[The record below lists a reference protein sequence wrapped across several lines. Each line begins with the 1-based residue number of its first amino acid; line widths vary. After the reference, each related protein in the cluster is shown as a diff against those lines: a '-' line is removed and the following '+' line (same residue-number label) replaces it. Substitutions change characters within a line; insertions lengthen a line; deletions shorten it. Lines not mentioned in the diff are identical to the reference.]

1 MGGVVKAVSS
11 VVSGVGNAI
20 SSVAS
25 GVGSAV
31 SSTASGVDACGRKTV
46 SAIGTAVSN
55 VIKNPLPV
63 IEAIAVTAA
72 IGPQGLGLLGSA
84 APIVEGVGAA
94 ATVVDTGATIAAGG
108 AAISAAAVKAM
119 NGGNVGDIATA
130 AITSGVGSYAGQA
143 AGTAI
148 GADTTPGQLTTLGKI
163 TASAVGGS
171 TTTTLKQLADGSSLS
186 DAVSAGA
193 KTFAAAG
200 ITTGSIEGL
209 KAAFDP
215 STAGTAPVEERSVM
229 ADTGA
234 PAPDYG
240 TTVVDAAPPVDTKPT
255 IGPTEEKLL
264 ASALYPA
271 VYSTLFG
278 KQQQAPISAVTG
290 TTTTQAPTQ
299 QQPISPV
306 QTTAGPGTQALAQAL
321 RIGDAGAPI
330 FGGDKEGGKKAGW
343 NVESLR
349 YMGNSE
355 A

>member
-1 MGGVVKAVSS
+1 MGGIAKAVSS
-11 VVSGVGNAI
+11 VVSGVGKAV

-46 SAIGTAVSN
+46 SAIETAASN

-63 IEAIAVTAA
+63 IETLAVAAIAGPYVGSAVAAAGGGTAA
-72 IGPQGLGLLGSA
+72 A
-84 APIVEGVGAA
+84 AA
-94 ATVVDTGATIAAGG
+94 ATSAV
-108 AAISAAAVKAM
+108 SAAAVKAM

-130 AITSGVGSYAGQA
+130 AITSGAGGYAGQA
-143 AGTAI
+143 AGTAVGAEI
-148 GADTTPGQLTTLGKI
+148 GSETSGAQLTTLGKI

-171 TTTTLKQLADGSSLS
+171 TSTTLKQLADGSSLS
-186 DAVSAGA
+186 DAVAAGA
-193 KTFAAAG
+193 KVGAAAG

-209 KAAFDP
+209 KAAFNTEP
-215 STAGTAPVEERSVM
+215 TYPAPVEERGTISATGEAVTAEPSPLGIQEQYATLK
-229 ADTGA
+229 ADS
-234 PAPDYG
+234 PY
-240 TTVVDAAPPVDTKPT
+240 KPSDPL
-255 IGPTEEKLL
+255 IGKSEERLL
-264 ASALYPA
+264 ASVLYPA

-278 KQQQAPISAVTG
+278 KQQQAPVSATTG
-290 TTTTQAPTQ
+290 TTAKAPAQ

-321 RIGDAGAPI
+321 RVGDAGAPI

>member
-11 VVSGVGNAI
+11 VVSGAAKAVSSAVG
-20 SSVAS
+20 S
-25 GVGSAV
+25 VGSAV
-31 SSTASGVDACGRKTV
+31 SGAASGVDACGRKT
-46 SAIGTAVSN
+46 IDNLGTAVSN

-63 IEAIAVTAA
+63 IETLAVAAVVGPYVGPAVAAAGGGTAA
-72 IGPQGLGLLGSA
+72 A
-84 APIVEGVGAA
+84 AA
-94 ATVVDTGATIAAGG
+94 AT
-108 AAISAAAVKAM
+108 SAVSSAAVKAM

-130 AITSGVGSYAGQA
+130 AITSGAGGYAGQA
-143 AGTAI
+143 AGTAVGAEI
-148 GADTTPGQLTTLGKI
+148 GSEASGAQLTTLGKI

-171 TTTTLKQLADGSSLS
+171 TTTTLKQLADGSSLQ

-193 KTFAAAG
+193 KVGVAAG

-209 KAAFDP
+209 KAAFNPQQDVFVP
-215 STAGTAPVEERSVM
+215 IEERGTM

-234 PAPDYG
+234 P
-240 TTVVDAAPPVDTKPT
+240 VEDTYVAGSQQFPLSEKSITLMGKDPL
-255 IGPTEEKLL
+255 IGKSEERLL

-278 KQQQAPISAVTG
+278 KQQQAPISATP
-290 TTTTQAPTQ
+290 TTTTKTQ
-299 QQPISPV
+299 TQQPISPV

-321 RIGDAGAPI
+321 RVGDAGAPI

>member
-1 MGGVVKAVSS
+1 MGGVVKAVKS
-11 VVSGVGNAI
+11 VVSGAGKAV
-20 SSVAS
+20 SSVAK

-31 SSTASGVDACGRKTV
+31 SGTASGVDNCGRKTV

-63 IEAIAVTAA
+63 IETIAVAYVAGPYVAESMTGASTAA
-72 IGPQGLGLLGSA
+72 
-84 APIVEGVGAA
+84 VA
-94 ATVVDTGATIAAGG
+94 ATT
-108 AAISAAAVKAM
+108 SAVSSAAVKAM

-130 AITSGVGSYAGQA
+130 AATAGAGGYAGQV
-143 AGTAI
+143 AGTAVGAEI
-148 GADTTPGQLTTLGKI
+148 GSETSGEQLTTLGKV
-163 TASAVGGS
+163 TSSAVGGS
-171 TTTTLKQLADGSSLS
+171 TTTTLRLLADGSSLQ

-193 KTFAAAG
+193 KVGVAAG

-209 KAAFDP
+209 KAAFNPQQDVFV
-215 STAGTAPVEERSVM
+215 PVEERGTM

-234 PAPDYG
+234 PVEDTNVAGSQQLPLSDKS
-240 TTVVDAAPPVDTKPT
+240 TTLMGKDPL
-255 IGPTEEKLL
+255 IGKSEERLL

-278 KQQQAPISAVTG
+278 KQQQAPISATP
-290 TTTTQAPTQ
+290 TTTTKTQ
-299 QQPISPV
+299 TQQPISPI
-306 QTTAGPGTQALAQAL
+306 QTTSSVGTAALGQAL

>member
-11 VVSGVGNAI
+11 VVSGAAKAVSSAVG
-20 SSVAS
+20 S
-25 GVGSAV
+25 VGSAV
-31 SSTASGVDACGRKTV
+31 SGAASGVDACGRKT
-46 SAIGTAVSN
+46 IDNLGTAVSN

-63 IEAIAVTAA
+63 IETLAVAAVVGPYVGPAVAAAGGGTAA
-72 IGPQGLGLLGSA
+72 A
-84 APIVEGVGAA
+84 AA
-94 ATVVDTGATIAAGG
+94 AT
-108 AAISAAAVKAM
+108 SAVSSAAVKAM

-130 AITSGVGSYAGQA
+130 AITSGAGGYAGQA

-148 GADTTPGQLTTLGKI
+148 GAEIGSEASGAQLTTLGKI
-163 TASAVGGS
+163 TSSAVGGS
-171 TTTTLKQLADGSSLS
+171 TTTTLKQLADGSSLQ

-193 KTFAAAG
+193 KVGVAAG

-209 KAAFDP
+209 KAAFNQEP
-215 STAGTAPVEERSVM
+215 SYPAPVEERGTVAATGEAVAAEPPPLGIQQQYATLR
-229 ADTGA
+229 ADSPYT
-234 PAPDYG
+234 PSDPL
-240 TTVVDAAPPVDTKPT
+240 
-255 IGPTEEKLL
+255 IGKSEERLL
-264 ASALYPA
+264 ASVLYPA

-278 KQQQAPISAVTG
+278 KQQQAPISATP
-290 TTTTQAPTQ
+290 TTTTKTQ
-299 QQPISPV
+299 TQQPISPV

-321 RIGDAGAPI
+321 RVGDAGAPI